1 LGAAV
6 LGDHPVDFRVVLV
19 TRLAAWLRDAAHVES
34 LWVLLLPFV
43 WLVSGFGVIHLLA
56 R

>member
-1 LGAAV
+1 M
-6 LGDHPVDFRVVLV
+6 DFRVVRV

-34 LWVLLLPFV
+34 LWVFLVPFV
-43 WLVSGFGVIHLLA
+43 WLTTGCGVIHLLA